1 MSPAPDFSIPSV
13 EILEEIGRGSGSVVY
28 RGRHGDENLAI
39 KIQRDRDPEE
49 SVRLRREALAI
60 ARVRHAGLAR
70 VRDVGE
76 TDGRVYIAMELV
88 QGHSL
93 ADLLSGGPLPVP
105 TVARIGIDVAGALN
119 ALHGRGL
126 VHRDIK
132 PSNIILDNN
141 GRTRLIDLGFV
152 AAIEPEKE
160 RAGFTG
166 TWRYASPEQ
175 AGLLSRPVDGR
186 SDLYSLGSVLF
197 ELLTGRPPFPAD
209 TVSEIITLL
218 GAGTIPDIRTL
229 RPDVGPVFPQILKG
243 LLAKDPDDRYQ
254 TADALTA
261 DLEGVLQKDTHG
273 LFQPSTHRD
282 KNPTVASFPLIGR
295 EEEQEL
301 MQRVWGEVAAGQGR
315 VLLVRGPAGSGKS
328 RLVREWFLRPPNA
341 KEILLYGK
349 CAPSDTTPL
358 APFRQALEDWL
369 IRSEHWGGDWRKRAE
384 DRVREAAGDSGA
396 VLRPLSPR
404 LARIL
409 QDRGQAA
416 PPVSDQFFD
425 IVSEFFLRLARGVER
440 AALVME
446 DVHNLDDASAQ
457 VLERLL
463 PQLRRAPLLVVATR
477 REGEPDA
484 AGQVFLNN
492 GPDEMRLAPF
502 HQEAIERLTQSFLG
516 GEATDP
522 GVVGFVTER
531 CEGNPFVLNEILQ
544 SMMDTGA
551 LRLDWGRWVMNRSQD
566 GPPRLPTNILDLV
579 LSRITD
585 LGPGTSAILSAAAV
599 VGNRFP
605 FGWLPELCGVDPAQA
620 NVALEEARRA
630 HLVEPEIYGDWTF
643 AHDRV
648 REALLSGLA
657 PHAKKRLHRKIAD
670 LLSRSPR
677 EGTDLYALAEHLYWG
692 DGEYPR
698 IEASNRAAAEAATR
712 EYAFERALIFYE
724 RAKEAMRAA
733 GQKPEP
739 AFDRAHAETLAA
751 TGRAEEAILCFKA
764 ALAGG
769 AEGPEAARVRYGL
782 AKIALGRL
790 DIRDSRMEIE
800 RGFKALGVTPPRPG
814 ALGLLLSLLRGAWG
828 LVRHIAAPP
837 PHQPGEIAGLR
848 IRVKL
853 HEHLVFT
860 SYFNIDPLTM
870 LQSIWENWPVGRRLG
885 LSAER
890 VSHYCMVA
898 GTTGAL
904 GLKRLCRFASRRGI
918 EIAENIHDPIS
929 GARAHMFS
937 AIGLHFLGETLL
949 AEKNM
954 KKLLAEKG
962 SLLENMDFLTGTAD
976 LSWNLM
982 MRGYAAQAWETIQ
995 KGIERSDRAGEGNPL
1010 TFGHTYRCYAG
1021 PALAMIGRPAE
1032 GAAHLNTF
1040 EKRINPTAQDRWRR
1054 GQLLSHRLLFFLEQN
1069 ELGAEF
1075 ERTWSSFLALNLNPR
1090 RTPLQLKQC
1099 YIALAH
1105 ARARQRERA
1114 PASDRPAAR
1123 RALRTALAQLKRAGP
1138 HPTLQ
1143 AHRWVIEAKAR
1154 RMDGRLVAAHR
1165 ALDRARALALATDNP
1180 WVHFEIMGETARG
1193 LALRGHPEAAQRE
1206 ALAAHKYAQDH
1217 GWIRRARSLAGEFQL
1232 MDVLPATT
1240 HKTLASSDTPQTVL
1254 LRRHFDALLDVTTAS
1269 MSRIDPDDQARGVLD
1284 EIVRILGAERAFL
1297 FLSSDD
1303 GKNLAFTAGR
1313 DQNRRDL
1320 PDEGL
1325 ISRTALDQALAHRAP
1340 IIINTGDGS
1349 VVAAA
1354 ESVVT
1359 HGLRSLIVAP
1369 ILFHGRLIGVIYAD
1383 SRLASGLFAQ
1393 EDLGILNALANHIAV
1408 AMETSRAVRL
1418 EIQLRS
1424 EHAQAQLGET
1434 VRRVS
1439 ADLNS
1444 TLELPDVLSRLL
1456 GHVAR
1461 FVAYDRGV
1469 VFLVEG
1475 PRARPV
1481 ASRGFGADELP
1492 AEPVPLAS
1500 YRFIEKIVRG
1510 GETLLSSKDAGL
1522 RDAHYL
1528 GLAAVRSWVAVPL
1541 RSREEVMGFLAID
1554 RFSGDPLNERD
1565 ADMVAT
1571 FTGAAAVAARN
1582 ARLFG
1587 ETQRLATIDGLTGL
1601 FNRNHFF
1608 QLAEQELRRGRR
1620 HKRGITVLMAD
1631 IDHFKKIN
1639 DRHGHQ
1645 AGDRVLAQ
1653 VGQCLRKMVRDMDI
1667 PGRYGGEEFAVL
1679 LPETLPSQAL
1689 VVAERIR
1696 QAVSDLKITSDG
1708 ERIPVTVS
1716 LGLAGDPNPES
1727 LNALM
1732 KTADAALYRAKESG
1746 RNRVV
1751 SQT

>member
-1 MSPAPDFSIPSV
+1 MSSEQDFTIPGV
-13 EILEEIGRGSGSVVY
+13 DILGEIGRGSGSVVY
-28 RGRHGDENLAI
+28 HGRHGDENLAI
-39 KIQRDRDPEE
+39 KIQRHRDPEE
-49 SVRLRREALAI
+49 SVRLRREALAL
-60 ARVRHAGLAR
+60 ARVRHAGLAQ

-76 TDGRVYIAMELV
+76 TEGRVYIAMELV

-119 ALHGRGL
+119 ALHNRGL

-132 PSNIILDNN
+132 PSNIILDHN

-152 AAIEPEKE
+152 ASIESDKE

-197 ELLTGRPPFPAD
+197 ELLAGRAPFPAE
-209 TVSEIITLL
+209 TVSEIIALL
-218 GAGTIPDIRTL
+218 GAGTIPDIRSL
-229 RPDVGPVFPQILKG
+229 RADVGPVFPHILKG

-254 TADALTA
+254 TSDAVAA
-261 DLEGVLQKDTHG
+261 DLEVVLHPDAPG
-273 LFQPSTHRD
+273 LFLPSTHRD
-282 KNPTVASFPLIGR
+282 KNPTVISFPLIGR
-295 EEEQEL
+295 EQEHEL
-301 MQRVWGEVAAGQGR
+301 LQRLWGEVAEGQGR

-328 RLVREWFLRPPNA
+328 RLVREWFLRPPDVN
-341 KEILLYGK
+341 ELLLYGK

-358 APFRQALEDWL
+358 GPLRQAVEDWL
-369 IRSEHWGGDWRKRAE
+369 VRNERLGGEWRQRADE
-384 DRVREAAGDSGA
+384 RVREAAGDTGA
-396 VLRPLSPR
+396 VLRTFSPR

-409 QDRGQAA
+409 QDRGQAR

-425 IVSEFFLRLARGVER
+425 IVSEFFLRLARGVGR
-440 AALVME
+440 AALVIE
-446 DVHNLDDASAQ
+446 DVHCLDDASAK

-463 PQLRRAPLLVVATR
+463 PHLRRAPLLVVATR
-477 REGEPDA
+477 REGEPGA
-484 AGQVFLNN
+484 AGQVFVNSA
-492 GPDEMRLAPF
+492 PDEIRLAPF
-502 HQEAIERLTQSFLG
+502 NQEAIEQLTRSFLG
-516 GEATDP
+516 GEGTDP
-522 GVVGFVTER
+522 GVVAFVTER

-551 LRLDWGRWVMNRSQD
+551 LRLDWGRWVMDTVRR
-566 GPPRLPTNILDLV
+566 GLPRLPSNILDLV

-605 FGWLPELCGVDPAQA
+605 VRWLPALCGVDPSQVNA
-620 NVALEEARRA
+620 ALEEARRV
-630 HLVEPEIYGDWTF
+630 HLVEPETYGDWTF

-657 PHAKKRLHRKIAD
+657 SHAKKRLHRKIAD
-670 LLSRSPR
+670 ILERSPR

-698 IEASNRAAAEAATR
+698 TEASNRAAAEAAIR
-712 EYAFERALIFYE
+712 EYAFERALVFFE

-733 GQKPEP
+733 GKKPEP
-739 AFDRAHAETLAA
+739 AFDRAHAEALAA
-751 TGRAEEAILCFKA
+751 TGRTEEADICFKA
-764 ALAGG
+764 ALVGG
-769 AEGPEAARVRYGL
+769 AEGTEAARVRYGL

-790 DIRDSRMEIE
+790 DTRASRLEIE
-800 RGFKALGVTPPRPG
+800 RGFKALGTTPPRPG
-814 ALGLLLSLLRGAWG
+814 PLGVLISLLRGAWG
-828 LVRHIAAPP
+828 LLRELAATSIAPP
-837 PHQPGEIAGLR
+837 QQYTRWRLM
-848 IRVKL
+848 VKL

-870 LQSIWENWPVGRRLG
+870 LQSIWENWPMIRRLG
-885 LSAER
+885 LCSER
-890 VSHYCMVA
+890 VAHYSMVT
-898 GTTGAL
+898 GTTGSL
-904 GLKRLCRFASRRGI
+904 GLSRLCRFAGRRAI
-918 EIAENIHDPIS
+918 ETAEILHDPIS
-929 GARAHMFS
+929 GARGRLFA
-937 AIGLHFLGETLL
+937 AIGLHFLGETLI
-949 AEKNM
+949 AEKKM
-954 KKLLAEKG
+954 RQLLADKG
-962 SLLENMDFLTGTAD
+962 ALLENMDFLTGTAD
-976 LSWNLM
+976 LSWNLL
-982 MRGYAAQAWETIQ
+982 MRGYAAEAWEIIQ
-995 KGIERSDRAGEGNPL
+995 KGIERSDRAGEAHPL

-1032 GAAHLNTF
+1032 GVAHLNTF
-1040 EKRINPTAQDRWRR
+1040 EKRINPSAQDRWRR

-1075 ERTWSSFLALNLNPR
+1075 ERTWSSFRALNLNPR

-1099 YIALAH
+1099 YVALAY

-1114 PASDRPAAR
+1114 PESDRQAAR
-1123 RALRTALAQLKRAGP
+1123 DALRMTLAELKRAGA
-1138 HPTLQ
+1138 HPTLR

-1154 RMDGRLVAAHR
+1154 RMDGRPGAAHR

-1180 WVHFEIMGETARG
+1180 WVHFEILGETARA
-1193 LALRGHPEAAQRE
+1193 LARRGQQEAAQRE
-1206 ALAAHKYAQDH
+1206 ALAGHKYAQDH
-1217 GWIRRARSLAGEFQL
+1217 GWIRRARALAGEFQL
-1232 MDVLPATT
+1232 MDALPGAA
-1240 HKTLASSDTPQTVL
+1240 HKMLASSDTPQTVL

-1297 FLSSDD
+1297 FLSADD
-1303 GKNLAFTAGR
+1303 GKNLTFTAGR

-1320 PDEGL
+1320 PDAGL
-1325 ISRTALDQALAHRAP
+1325 ISRTALDHALTHRAP
-1340 IIINTGDGS
+1340 LVINTGDGTAVS
-1349 VVAAA
+1349 AA
-1354 ESVVT
+1354 ESVVA

-1369 ILFHGRLIGVIYAD
+1369 ILYHARLIGVIYAD
-1383 SRLASGLFAQ
+1383 SRVASGLFAQ

-1408 AMETSRAVRL
+1408 AMETSRALRL

-1475 PRARPV
+1475 QRARPV

-1492 AEPVPLAS
+1492 VEPVALAS
-1500 YRFIEKIVRG
+1500 YRFLEKIVRG
-1510 GETLLSSKDAGL
+1510 GEPLLSSKDAGL

-1528 GLAAVRSWVAVPL
+1528 GLAAVGSWLAIPL
-1541 RSREEVMGFLAID
+1541 RAREEVTGFLAID
-1554 RFSGDPLNERD
+1554 RFSGDPFNERD

-1571 FTGAAAVAARN
+1571 FTGAAAVAAQN

-1587 ETQRLATIDGLTGL
+1587 ETQRMATIDGLTGL

-1608 QLAEQELRRGRR
+1608 QLAEQEIRRGRR

-1645 AGDRVLAQ
+1645 AGDRVLAE
-1653 VGQCLRKMVRDMDI
+1653 VAQCLRKSVRDVDI
-1667 PGRYGGEEFAVL
+1667 GGRYGGEEFVVL
-1679 LPETLPSQAL
+1679 LPETLPPQAL
-1689 VVAERIR
+1689 LVAERVR
-1696 QAVSDLKITSDG
+1696 HAVSDLKITSES
-1708 ERIPVTVS
+1708 ERILVTIS
-1716 LGLAGDPNPES
+1716 LGLAGDQSPES
-1727 LNALM
+1727 LSALI

-1751 SQT
+1751 V